1 MQKMILRQNPMP
13 MMSKLMIFPLAMV
26 VAAEASN
33 ISPHVAGKVVNSPV
47 AEELRGGG
55 DREDGGP
62 IVTAVK
68 SVKKITSHQNVLS
81 CATQR
86 QINMSWLQLFR
97 KISNPDHV

>member
-1 MQKMILRQNPMP
+1 MP

-33 ISPHVAGKVVNSPV
+33 ISRHVAGKVVNSPV
-47 AEELRGGG
+47 AEELRVVV

-81 CATQR
+81 CVTQR
-86 QINMSWLQLFR
+86 QTNMSWLQLSLR
-97 KISNPDHV
+97 ISDPDRA